1 MNRPSLNK
9 YSVLRQPFFFVV
21 LLLFWML
28 LVFLSDDDEDDGL
41 GLDRL
46 LIDDGRPSGSDVG
59 ESVTDIPNKQ
69 SVAITATLGGVVGGF
84 SIITL
89 CRVDG
94 DPPPP

>member
-1 MNRPSLNK
+1 
-9 YSVLRQPFFFVV
+9 
-21 LLLFWML
+21 ML
-28 LVFLSDDDEDDGL
+28 LVFLSDDDDDGL

-46 LIDDGRPSGSDVG
+46 FIDDGRPSGSDVD

-84 SIITL
+84 SIITF